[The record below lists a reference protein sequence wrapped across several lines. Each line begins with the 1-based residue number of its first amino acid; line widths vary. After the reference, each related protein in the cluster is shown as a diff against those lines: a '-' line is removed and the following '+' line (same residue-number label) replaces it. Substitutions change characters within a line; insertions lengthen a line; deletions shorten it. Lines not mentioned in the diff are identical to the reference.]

1 MEKLLKTEIQRI
13 IDVIEDL
20 QYHKN
25 FDAYL
30 TELKNYEN
38 LSYPEIKYY
47 LEQILKEYDNVDDE
61 YLWKQENK
69 RIKNALSILQNI
81 EIQKIEKNKQNEPL
95 KLFWKSF
102 KIWVDENL
110 PSMNILNEYYV
121 SYDNW
126 NGGTY
131 YLNIN
136 LANEF
141 TKYYGLEYD
150 GRYEKDQIT
159 ENDLKLYLELFY
171 AQFVKDRYSFTKEI
185 NNYFNRFRLPYKL
198 SLGKLTKHGYKTSEQ
213 NLQIIDWS
221 MLESKILW
229 SEDKIL
235 GKELLDKHTA
245 LNYITDSLQY
255 LLSLIDGQD
264 NTKKTLDQKCAIL
277 VNSDEQ
283 SKIYSVIKN
292 EVKEIQK
299 IVNEYFDIRHNEY
312 INKAKENRES
322 LKDLRFI
329 EYLYN
334 RINSLLMILKSVYSQ
349 IYAKKTDTDISD
361 DELPF

>member
-1 MEKLLKTEIQRI
+1 MDKILKTEIQRI

-20 QYHKN
+20 RYHKN
-25 FDAYL
+25 FDAYVSQI
-30 TELKNYEN
+30 KKCEN

-47 LEQILKEYDNVDDE
+47 LEQILKEYSNVDDE
-61 YLWKQENK
+61 YLWRQESEH
-69 RIKNALSILQNI
+69 IKNTLSILQNI
-81 EIQKIEKNKQNEPL
+81 EIKKIETDKKNEPL

-102 KIWVDENL
+102 KIWVVENL

-136 LANEF
+136 LATEF
-141 TKYYGLEYD
+141 TKFYGLDYND
-150 GRYEKDQIT
+150 RYEKDQIT

-171 AQFVKDRYSFTKEI
+171 TQFVQDRYSFTKEI
-185 NNYFNRFRLPYKL
+185 NNYFNRFKLPYKL

-213 NLQIIDWS
+213 NLPIIDWP
-221 MLESKILW
+221 MLESKIQW
-229 SEDKIL
+229 AGDKIL

-245 LNYITDSLQY
+245 INYITDSLQY
-255 LLSLIDGQD
+255 LLSLINNKDD
-264 NTKKTLDQKCAIL
+264 TKKTLDQKCAIL
-277 VNSDEQ
+277 VNSEEQ
-283 SKIYSVIKN
+283 SKVYSVIKN

-299 IVNEYFDIRHNEY
+299 IVNEFFDIRHNEY
-312 INKAKENRES
+312 VNKAKENREY

-334 RINSLLMILKSVYSQ
+334 RINSLLMILKSFYSQ
-349 IYAKKTDTDISD
+349 EYIKKSD
-361 DELPF
+361 SEIFEDELPF